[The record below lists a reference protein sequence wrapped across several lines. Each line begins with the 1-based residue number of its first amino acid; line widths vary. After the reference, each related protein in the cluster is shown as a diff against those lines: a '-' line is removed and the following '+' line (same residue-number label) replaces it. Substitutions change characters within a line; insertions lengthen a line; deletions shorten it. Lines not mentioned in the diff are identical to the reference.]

1 MATNLTLTPP
11 PPGLM
16 RYWFGICKSDPDLP
30 ACAVVDNFYDYRIL
44 LAPNVVLLAVF
55 ACSLV
60 GFAAVYAGTTRGRD
74 KSYGVG
80 FFVVMALGVLAEIL
94 GYSARVW
101 SYTNQWLKTPF
112 LMQICC
118 LTVAPAFLAAG
129 IYLCL
134 RRIVHVF
141 GPQNSRIPHEYYTRI
156 FIPCDLI
163 SLILQAT
170 GGAITSAAAQYNEP
184 TSDGDNIMIA
194 GLAFQVF
201 TMFCF
206 IACALD
212 FFWRVWKQSGS
223 RDTASKADFVSV
235 PDEHGARAKVRS
247 SPRFRGFL
255 AALALAT
262 LCVFWRCVYRVV
274 ELAQGWDGPL
284 MARQDLFIGCEGVMI
299 AVACL
304 VLNVF
309 HPALCFGEMLS
320 DDGGGLGPRRG
331 TKGRGRQPPD
341 ADRAAAADEGAI
353 CYSRGPGDF
362 MLESQKQDGAHGS
375 SVNDSDAP
383 LDSKQHPSV

>member
-1 MATNLTLTPP
+1 MATNPTLIPP
-11 PPGLM
+11 SPGLM
-16 RYWFGICKSDPDLP
+16 RYWFGICKNDPDLP
-30 ACAVVDNFYDYRIL
+30 ACAVVDSFYDYRIL
-44 LAPNVVLLAVF
+44 LVPNVVFLVIF
-55 ACSLV
+55 ACSLL
-60 GFAAVYAGTTRGRD
+60 GFISVYVSTTYKRD

-80 FFVVMALGVLAEIL
+80 FFIVMGLGVLAEIL
-94 GYSARVW
+94 GYSARIW
-101 SYTNQWLKTPF
+101 SYKNQWLKTPF

-134 RRIVHVF
+134 RRIVYVF
-141 GPQNSRIPHEYYTRI
+141 GPQNSRIPPEYYTRI
-156 FIPCDLI
+156 FIPCDLV

-206 IACALD
+206 ITCALD
-212 FFWRVWKQSGS
+212 FFWRVWKQPSSAGRDSNKIGS
-223 RDTASKADFVSV
+223 VNMH
-235 PDEHGARAKVRS
+235 DEHGARVKVRS
-247 SPRFRGFL
+247 SLRFKGFL

-262 LCVFWRCVYRVV
+262 VCVFWRCVYRVI

-284 MARQDLFIGCEGVMI
+284 MARQDLFIGCEGAMI

-320 DDGGGLGPRRG
+320 GDGGLGPRRK
-331 TKGRGRQPPD
+331 TTDRGRQPP
-341 ADRAAAADEGAI
+341 AGRVPTDEDAI
-353 CYSRGPGDF
+353 CYSGGPGDF
-362 MLESQKQDGAHGS
+362 MLESRKQDGVHGS

-383 LDSKQHPSV
+383 LDSKQHTSA